1 TPSNQDV
8 GGDLASNFSL
18 TSVGNTSTDSTAAAA
33 GVKLEVVST
42 YYLCQAYEY
51 AMPLH
56 DNGDIATDVS
66 CEQCASIEEE
76 DGVDCESPGATLAS
90 LPISPGY
97 WRSNNE
103 SLVVLECFHVKACK
117 GATTM
122 SSSEDYCAKG
132 YSGPY
137 CAVCGDD
144 YGSGVGHSCHPCDD

>member
-1 TPSNQDV
+1 
-8 GGDLASNFSL
+8 
-18 TSVGNTSTDSTAAAA
+18 
-33 GVKLEVVST
+33 
-42 YYLCQAYEY
+42 
-51 AMPLH
+51 
-56 DNGDIATDVS
+56 

-122 SSSEDYCAKG
+122 SSSKDYCAKG

-144 YGSGVGHSCHPCDD
+144 YGSGVGHSCHPCDDTQAHFLIAMGVLFCLVLLLFLFLAVVF